1 MRYWLL
7 KSEPGDYAID
17 DLARDRRDWWTGVR
31 NYQARNFMTGDMQI
45 GDGAFFYHSSC
56 AAPGIYGTARVC
68 APAAADATQ
77 FDAASKY
84 YDAKATAD
92 KPRWFCVQIEFESK
106 WARPLLLTD
115 MRQMPPLADLWILR
129 RGCRLSVT
137 PISAAEWRFISG
149 INGDS

>member
-31 NYQARNFMTGDMQI
+31 NYQARNFMTGDMQV
-45 GDGAFFYHSSC
+45 GDDAFFYHSSC

-77 FDAASKY
+77 FDVASKY

>member
-31 NYQARNFMTGDMQI
+31 NYQARNFMTGDMQV
-45 GDGAFFYHSSC
+45 GDGALFYHSSC